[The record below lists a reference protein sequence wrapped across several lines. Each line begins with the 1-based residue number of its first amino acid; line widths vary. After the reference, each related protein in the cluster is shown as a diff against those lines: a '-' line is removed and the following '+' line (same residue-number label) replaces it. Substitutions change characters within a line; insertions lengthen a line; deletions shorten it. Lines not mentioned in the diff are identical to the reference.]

1 MLHGDSLCAQPLRP
15 LPLSDF
21 SEDKGQLYT
30 GFTKTNH
37 HVQNL
42 MERNILFPILPIRG
56 ENIFVFFFSA
66 SAVSR
71 QNFLPI
77 TGIKEMIS
85 GIAFD
90 LLSSLRA
97 LLYDRFK
104 IYTIFPIVRME
115 TNSIQAIEVVPIVQV
130 VCDRPGNVS
139 I

>member
-1 MLHGDSLCAQPLRP
+1 MFHGDSLCAQPPRP

-104 IYTIFPIVRME
+104 IYTIFPTVRME

-130 VCDRPGNVS
+130 VCNRPGNVS

>member
-1 MLHGDSLCAQPLRP
+1 MFHGDSLCAQPPRP

-56 ENIFVFFFSA
+56 ENIFGIFFSA

-71 QNFLPI
+71 QNFLSI
-77 TGIKEMIS
+77 TGIKEMIT

-97 LLYDRFK
+97 LPYDRFK

>member
-1 MLHGDSLCAQPLRP
+1 MFHGDSLCAQPPRP

-104 IYTIFPIVRME
+104 IYTIFPTVRME